1 MLRTVMMNSRM
12 LLLVLRGGA
21 ATTSLLVTL
30 VIGRAYGAAILGQFA
45 LATLTA
51 NLLANLAIAGMDG
64 AMIRMVSVSIAS
76 GAMAQARGQVVVAS
90 RMVFA
95 TTTTAAGLLL
105 TASFWLDVKA
115 LAIAAMAC
123 PAIGMTR
130 LLATALRA
138 SGDPAAPALLAGTL
152 PSLTLLA
159 MLPLLGS
166 TVNALA
172 TAFTGGWWVAV
183 LSAWATYRAR
193 LHGPATVDRS
203 TMGALLRAGLPIGL
217 ATISDA
223 MTNWAVLTI
232 VASALGAA
240 EAGGMRVAMQLI
252 GVVGLVLIAA
262 DDALAPRLAVA
273 IQRDD
278 QAGADD
284 LLEQTR
290 RWSLCLAGPMLLVF
304 AAIPARVLDSVGSG
318 LDVGAPALRW
328 LAVLNLASVFVGPA
342 GTALAMGAAPRR
354 YGELALA
361 GLLVGAALGFALIPI
376 LGVAG
381 AGIAL
386 GGVVFLRRWLG
397 RRTFTANRRPAM

>member
-1 MLRTVMMNSRM
+1 M

-51 NLLANLAIAGMDG
+51 TLLANLAVAGMDG
-64 AMIRMVSVSIAS
+64 AMIRMASVSIAS

-90 RMVFA
+90 RMVLA
-95 TTTTAAGLLL
+95 TTTTTAGLLL
-105 TASFWLDVKA
+105 TASFWLDLKA

-138 SGDPAAPALLAGTL
+138 SGFPAAPALLAGTL

-159 MLPLLGS
+159 MLPLLGG

-172 TAFTGGWWVAV
+172 TAFTGGWWVAT
-183 LSAWATYRAR
+183 LAALATYRAR

-203 TMGALLRAGLPIGL
+203 TTGALLRAGLPIGV
-217 ATISDA
+217 ATVSDA

-232 VASALGAA
+232 VTSTLGAA

-273 IQRDD
+273 IQRRD
-278 QAGADD
+278 QAEADN
-284 LLEQTR
+284 LLEDTR
-290 RWSLCLAGPMLLVF
+290 RWSLCLAGPVLLVF
-304 AAIPARVLDSVGSG
+304 AATPSQALNLLGAG

-328 LAVLNLASVFVGPA
+328 LAALNLASLLVGPA
-342 GTALAMGAAPRR
+342 GTALAMGAGPRR

-361 GLLVGAALGFALIPI
+361 GLVLATASSLVLVPLV
-376 LGVAG
+376 GVAG
-381 AGIAL
+381 AGIGL

-397 RRTFTANRRPAM
+397 RRTFTASRRAAT